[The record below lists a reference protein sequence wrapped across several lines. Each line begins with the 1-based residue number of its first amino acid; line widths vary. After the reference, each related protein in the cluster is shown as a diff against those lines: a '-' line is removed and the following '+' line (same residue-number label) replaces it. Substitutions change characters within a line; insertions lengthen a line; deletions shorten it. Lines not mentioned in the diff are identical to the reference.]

1 MTQPPIVVVARLT
14 LKEAIRRKIVIGA
27 LLLGAVFLVVFG
39 LGLYFVQQDMVRTGF
54 YGNVMVRNQMYNF
67 MTLSG
72 LYVVNILYSAI
83 TVLVAVDTLS
93 GEIASGTIHTL
104 AAKPVRRWEIL
115 LGKWA
120 GFALMLTLYLGL
132 MGGGVMALAGGIL
145 GLRLHNAARGLALM
159 WLNGMVLLAVTL
171 LGGTLLS
178 TLANGVVA
186 FALFAVAVIG
196 GWIEQIGSFVESQAA
211 VNVGIVSSLLIPTEA
226 LWRRAAYEMRSVVVD
241 MIGFSPFT
249 SSSSVPSAAM
259 IAYAVA
265 YALIVLALAVWRF
278 ERRDL

>member
-211 VNVGIVSSLLIPTEA
+211 VNVGIVSTSTSA
-226 LWRRAAYEMRSVVVD
+226 L
-241 MIGFSPFT
+241 
-249 SSSSVPSAAM
+249 
-259 IAYAVA
+259 
-265 YALIVLALAVWRF
+265 
-278 ERRDL
+278 

>member
-1 MTQPPIVVVARLT
+1 MTQSPILVIARLT
-14 LKEAIRRKIVIGA
+14 LKEAIRRKIVVGA
-27 LLLGAVFLVVFG
+27 LLLGAVFLAVFG
-39 LGLYFVQQDMVRTGF
+39 LGLHFVQQDMIRTGF
-54 YGNVMVRNQMYNF
+54 HGNVMVRNQMYNF

-104 AAKPVRRWEIL
+104 AAKPVRRWQIL
-115 LGKWA
+115 IGKWA

-132 MGGGVMALAGGIL
+132 MAGGVMALAGGIL

-211 VNVGIVSSLLIPTEA
+211 VNVGVVSSLLIPTEA
-226 LWRRAAYEMRSVVVD
+226 LWRRAAYEMRSLIVD
-241 MIGFSPFT
+241 MTGFSPFT

-259 IAYAVA
+259 IAYAAV
-265 YALIVLALAVWRF
+265 YALSVLALAVWRF